1 MGLLNLFKP
10 AWQSKNEKKRLKAV
24 EKITDKAFLKE
35 VADEA
40 VLKKVATKAK
50 DSNVV
55 SNYASYPPYSGSG
68 VCDVC
73 HRSLSGVKAYL
84 VPNSVFYSSPKWRA
98 LFKSINFMATD
109 ADIERRRNLDT
120 SQGSAVCENCI
131 HMF

>member
-1 MGLLNLFKP
+1 VK
-10 AWQSKNEKKRLKAV
+10 
-24 EKITDKAFLKE
+24 KITDEAFLKE
-35 VADEA
+35 
-40 VLKKVATKAK
+40 VATKAK

-73 HRSLSGVKAYL
+73 NRSLSGVKAYV
-84 VPNSVFYSSPKWRA
+84 VPNRVFYNSPKWRA
-98 LFKSINFMATD
+98 RFKSINFMATD
-109 ADIERRRNLDT
+109 ADIERMRNLDT